1 MNISFLS
8 SLCCPICKSDLA
20 LHVIAA
26 EPLPPEHLETPTLPP
41 PSGETGVKADLIREG
56 LLLCTACRNWYPI
69 SSYVPVLLTF
79 ATAFHVAF
87 RERHASAFAALSG
100 YSSPTGHARPG
111 ERSVQSTFT
120 DEWDGM
126 EQDPLSFTYS
136 REDLLALNERV
147 WLKGVREAQGPIRR
161 VLNVGCG
168 LGRESV
174 AVSEAVGGA
183 EMVAVDLNFAL
194 LHSGALFKGNRSLHL
209 VIASLFQ
216 LPFRAGSFDLVY
228 SQGVIHHTYSTRDA
242 FTAIAQFVRPN
253 GYLFVWV
260 YGLDDHLVRAGLTG
274 FVSRA
279 MYATEKLI
287 RPVVSALPK
296 RARDFVFLGLS
307 IAAHPLIK
315 TRVRHKEVWRLRNT
329 DHDLRDWLSPRF
341 AHRHSYNEVLEWFY
355 DLGFKILD
363 VQSPGEYRRLF
374 HRRLWGVGVSGQ
386 RRGHG

>member
-1 MNISFLS
+1 
-8 SLCCPICKSDLA
+8 
-20 LHVIAA
+20 
-26 EPLPPEHLETPTLPP
+26 
-41 PSGETGVKADLIREG
+41 
-56 LLLCTACRNWYPI
+56 
-69 SSYVPVLLTF
+69 
-79 ATAFHVAF
+79 
-87 RERHASAFAALSG
+87 
-100 YSSPTGHARPG
+100 
-111 ERSVQSTFT
+111 
-120 DEWDGM
+120 
-126 EQDPLSFTYS
+126 
-136 REDLLALNERV
+136 
-147 WLKGVREAQGPIRR
+147 
-161 VLNVGCG
+161 
-168 LGRESV
+168 
-174 AVSEAVGGA
+174 
-183 EMVAVDLNFAL
+183 MVAVDLNFAL

-274 FVSRA
+274 LVSRA
-279 MYATEKLI
+279 MYATEKLV

-296 RARDFVFLGLS
+296 RARDVVFLGLS
-307 IAAHPLIK
+307 IVAHPLIK
-315 TRVRHKEVWRLRNT
+315 TRVRHKEAWRLRNT

-386 RRGHG
+386 RGSEA